1 MARTE
6 GSHGAAGHM
15 DAYQRDLV
23 HLSARPPPAAGPA
36 AGVTAEDVE
45 LVPLEP
51 IHEEGEGEGGGGGEG
66 EAAPGPPPA
75 RPKPKPKPAKPV
87 GVKVNDRPLNL
98 GNLGPKEQELVKQ
111 VVAKHAAA
119 QGGDRASGETA
130 AGV

>member
-1 MARTE
+1 MLGLSGLATHFHVLESMPHMARTE

-51 IHEEGEGEGGGGGEG
+51 IHEEEGEGEGEGGGEEG
-66 EAAPGPPPA
+66 
-75 RPKPKPKPAKPV
+75 
-87 GVKVNDRPLNL
+87 
-98 GNLGPKEQELVKQ
+98 
-111 VVAKHAAA
+111 VVEFERDMETWSHA
-119 QGGDRASGETA
+119 GCGSRTF
-130 AGV
+130 VLL